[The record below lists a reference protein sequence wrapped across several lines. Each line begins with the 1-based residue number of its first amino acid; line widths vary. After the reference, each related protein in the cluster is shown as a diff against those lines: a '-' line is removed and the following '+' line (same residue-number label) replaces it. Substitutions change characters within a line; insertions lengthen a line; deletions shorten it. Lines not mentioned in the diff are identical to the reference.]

1 MERRGTAARRTTPV
15 ACARAGAPPRHTAA
29 LARLGMFALTEGMFV
44 RTERDAQAVMDEATR
59 LVAEVLGV
67 GLGAVTEVA
76 PSGDRYIWRAWVGY
90 RSQPAPALPRHVAG
104 LADYTLAT
112 MTPVVVD
119 DFSRETRFHC
129 PPMIDEGI
137 VSGLSVVIRLPG
149 RAEVVYGTLIAG
161 SHEPHTFT
169 HEDVGFMEAV
179 SRVIGAA
186 IDRQRVEE
194 QLRESEERF
203 DLLGAAMGCDGA
215 LVPLGP
221 HGSIS
226 GWNAPAQLLFG
237 WHPEAVI
244 GKHFSGLAAAED
256 AIRGRADELLQTAVR
271 DGFVEGDAWLARSD
285 GSRFRAT
292 VRLFA
297 LRGEGE
303 ALRGFA
309 LGARDVTARFEADA
323 ERERLLAEDRA
334 SARRAGGRDR
344 SVSGGRHRQ
353 QRRRPVLCAR
363 RHGEQAIRGTLGPSM
378 PDGGISRRLRQR
390 ITLPGTPTAGGWKDH
405 DYGGSR
411 ALGGEC
417 VRQELLFERGDG
429 TRCPVLDIAV
439 PLRDRSGHVVG
450 SIGAFYDISAEKAT
464 AQERELLLEETRRAV
479 RVRDDVLAVVSHD
492 LRNHLGVVVFAA
504 AQLAAHAN
512 AAAPA
517 TVGALAGQIRRAASG
532 MGQLI
537 SDLLDVAR
545 IETGRLSLD
554 ATDQDAAEVVA
565 AATDL
570 FTGLAAEQGIALRA
584 SLGELSGVRIRCD
597 RGRIVQ
603 VLSNLIG
610 NAVKLV
616 PPRRGIE
623 VGGRLREEDVV
634 VFVRDEGP
642 GLLPA
647 NLPHVFD
654 RYWQAERKDAKR
666 GIGLGLAIVKGL
678 VEAHGG
684 RVWVESPLGQG
695 ATFSFSLP
703 RVAGT

>member
-44 RTERDAQAVMDEATR
+44 RTQRDAQAVMDEATR

-323 ERERLLAEDRA
+323 ERERLLAEIERQRDVLA
-334 SARRAGGRDR
+334 AVIDQFPAGVIVSNGDDLSSARVAMVSKQFEAHWGRPCPTGGPLAGYAED
-344 SVSGGRHRQ
+344 H
-353 QRRRPVLCAR
+353 PAWY
-363 RHGEQAIRGTLGPSM
+363 
-378 PDGGISRRLRQR
+378 PDGRRL
-390 ITLPGTPTAGGWKDH
+390 KDH

-603 VLSNLIG
+603 VL
-610 NAVKLV
+610 
-616 PPRRGIE
+616 P
-623 VGGRLREEDVV
+623 
-634 VFVRDEGP
+634 
-642 GLLPA
+642 
-647 NLPHVFD
+647 
-654 RYWQAERKDAKR
+654 
-666 GIGLGLAIVKGL
+666 
-678 VEAHGG
+678 
-684 RVWVESPLGQG
+684 
-695 ATFSFSLP
+695 T
-703 RVAGT
+703 